1 MKLNQCV
8 ALQAGKKQKA
18 KDTLTEAYHQIK
30 KPDLFTGLTRTYQA
44 RDDGGEVL
52 PDERKHPQMR
62 VNDLIRGVRKDL
74 VEMFDITATQDYANC
89 AARADIILD
98 GKKLLE
104 NVPVPHLLWLE
115 KQLVDLRTFV
125 SSLPVLDP
133 TEDWAYSS
141 DQDGFV
147 SKAVRTNRTKKV
159 PKSHVKYEATAEHP
173 AQVEMYMEDIWVGT
187 WTQVKFSGCLPAK
200 AKNEMLERVGKLV
213 EAVKL
218 AREEANSLAVQTIKS
233 GNQILDYVFGK
244 A

>member
-1 MKLNQCV
+1 MKLNQTI

-44 RDDGGEVL
+44 RDDGGEIL
-52 PDERKHPQMR
+52 PDERKTAQMR
-62 VNDLIRGVRKDL
+62 VNDLIRSVRKDL

-89 AARADIILD
+89 VARADIILD

-104 NVPVPHLLWLE
+104 NVPVTHLLWLE

-133 TEDWAYSS
+133 TEEWVYSS

-159 PKSHVKYEATAEHP
+159 PKSHVKYEATTEHP
-173 AQVEMYMEDIWVGT
+173 AQVEMYMEDVWVGT

-200 AKNEMLERVGKLV
+200 LKNEMLERVGKLV
-213 EAVKL
+213 DATKL
-218 AREEANSLAVQTIKS
+218 AREEANSVAVQTIKT